1 MTQLLTLN
9 YREIQALFK
18 KLKLEKKIPATS
30 KGNQPGD
37 QLVKE
42 IQAVYDCAITYEKKT
57 IQAAYKKKKKK
68 KGGGRRRPRG
78 QSSVL
83 YTDKFLGKSNDVYR
97 AKEPTI
103 TYGLNN
109 NNLDEKIG
117 YVAVGMLPSYYD
129 CIIAA

>member
-37 QLVKE
+37 KLVQE
-42 IQAVYDCAITYEKKT
+42 IQSVDDCTITYERKT

-68 KGGGRRRPRG
+68 KGSGRRGTRG
-78 QSSVL
+78 ESSVL
-83 YTDKFLGKSNDVYR
+83 YTDKFISRVNNVYR
-97 AKEPTI
+97 ANESTN
-103 TYGLNN
+103 TYK
-109 NNLDEKIG
+109 LDDNHRGEKIS
-117 YVAVGMLPSYYD
+117 YVDIGLLPSYYD
-129 CIIAA
+129 CVVAA

>member
-18 KLKLEKKIPATS
+18 RLKLERKIPATS

-37 QLVKE
+37 KLVEE
-42 IQAVYDCAITYEKKT
+42 IQSVYDCVITYERKT

-68 KGGGRRRPRG
+68 KGGGRRGPRG

-83 YTDKFLGKSNDVYR
+83 YTDKFISRANNVYR
-97 AKEPTI
+97 AKELSN
-103 TYGLNN
+103 TYKLDNN
-109 NNLDEKIG
+109 HQGEKIG
-117 YVAVGMLPSYYD
+117 YVAVGLLPSYYD
-129 CIIAA
+129 CVAA

>member
-1 MTQLLTLN
+1 MTQLLSLN

-42 IQAVYDCAITYEKKT
+42 IQA
-57 IQAAYKKKKKK
+57 AYKKKKKK
-68 KGGGRRRPRG
+68 KGGGRRGPRG

-83 YTDKFLGKSNDVYR
+83 YTDKFFGRANNVYR

-117 YVAVGMLPSYYD
+117 YVAVGLLPSYYD
-129 CIIAA
+129 CIYAA

>member
-18 KLKLEKKIPATS
+18 KLKLENKIPATS
-30 KGNQPGD
+30 KGNQSGN
-37 QLVKE
+37 QLVEE
-42 IQAVYDCAITYEKKT
+42 IQAVYDCTITYERKT

-68 KGGGRRRPRG
+68 KGGGRRGPRG

-83 YTDKFLGKSNDVYR
+83 YTDKFLGKANDVYR
-97 AKEPTI
+97 AKESTI
-103 TYGLNN
+103 TYSLNN

-117 YVAVGMLPSYYD
+117 YVAVGLLPSYYD
-129 CIIAA
+129 CISAA